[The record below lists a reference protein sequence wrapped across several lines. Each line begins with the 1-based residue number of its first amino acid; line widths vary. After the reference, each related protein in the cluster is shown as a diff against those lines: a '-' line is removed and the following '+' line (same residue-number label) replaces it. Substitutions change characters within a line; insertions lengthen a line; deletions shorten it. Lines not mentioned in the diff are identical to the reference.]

1 MGPMDALNAAKEI
14 GEAIKKFND
23 IPLYEKIVALQGQLV
38 EIATERMNL
47 FQENQALK
55 EKLARRTSIKFK
67 APYYYQDDDAVPFC
81 PKCYESS
88 KFELL
93 VHLPSPRMTKR
104 ALPCGN
110 ATPADTHFGNRSLG
124 ITFSGDSAGS
134 QAHIQESRSFR
145 A

>member
-93 VHLPSPRMTKR
+93 VHLPSPRMTNGSPLR
-104 ALPCGN
+104 QCHTCGH
-110 ATPADTHFGNRSLG
+110 AFW
-124 ITFSGDSAGS
+124 
-134 QAHIQESRSFR
+134 ES
-145 A
+145 